1 MNRNRH
7 NRICSFFLCFAM
19 CLSVCGCSSEE
30 ADTMPDR
37 SVLPSSLQALSFEEH
52 MDISVGYWD
61 IDAMTK
67 TTQPDG
73 MTQYIEELFNITLH
87 PMSVTWTNYK
97 ERYQFLSFTNSLPD
111 MFATI
116 TLSSTD
122 NNDSA
127 TYSDLV
133 SSGSIRS
140 LPEDMSAYPI
150 LSGMLEA
157 APSIRYTDGRYY
169 AIPRISYMDPIL
181 GAMDAAVLVRRDWMN
196 NLGYDDPQNFE
207 EFAELTAAFANNDPD
222 GNGLDDTIGYNVN
235 NRNALGKWV
244 ILGIAPE
251 CNVYSW
257 VEEDGR
263 FVPSWTTDAFKD
275 VVSAYRYLYE
285 TGGLDPAFY
294 SKSPTTIL
302 NDFASGNGV

>member
-1 MNRNRH
+1 MNRNLH

-181 GAMDAAVLVRRDWMN
+181 GAMDAAVFVRRDCMY
-196 NLGYDDPQNFE
+196 NL
-207 EFAELTAAFANNDPD
+207 
-222 GNGLDDTIGYNVN
+222 
-235 NRNALGKWV
+235 
-244 ILGIAPE
+244 
-251 CNVYSW
+251 
-257 VEEDGR
+257 
-263 FVPSWTTDAFKD
+263 
-275 VVSAYRYLYE
+275 
-285 TGGLDPAFY
+285 
-294 SKSPTTIL
+294 
-302 NDFASGNGV
+302 